1 VNAKISIEYIQDMVE
16 DNVGYCSTCEDFTTD
31 GVEPDAQEYTC
42 DVCEQD
48 TVYGAEQAL
57 LIGLIG

>member
-1 VNAKISIEYIQDMVE
+1 VSAQIPIEDIQDMIE
-16 DNVGYCSTCEDFTTD
+16 DNVGYCSACEDFTTD
-31 GVEPDAQEYTC
+31 SVEPDAQEYTC
-42 DVCEQD
+42 DVCGQD